1 MRVFVDTNVLLD
13 MICQR
18 EGFKEDADTIFRY
31 CIEDKLKIVMSALT
45 LINANYTA
53 HKYGYS
59 WDELL
64 EVLKRICG
72 YVEISTIDDGIFMN
86 ALYSN
91 SSDLED
97 AVQYYSAKMS
107 GADYII
113 TRDVK
118 GFVNSTI
125 TVLTLKTFYLFFN
138 RRFSVE
144 FPYSTDLIFHACLAP
159 SRI

>member
-64 EVLKRICG
+64 ERICG

-125 TVLTLKTFYLFFN
+125 TVLTPKDFL
-138 RRFSVE
+138 SV
-144 FPYSTDLIFHACLAP
+144 L
-159 SRI
+159 

>member
-1 MRVFVDTNVLLD
+1 
-13 MICQR
+13 
-18 EGFKEDADTIFRY
+18 
-31 CIEDKLKIVMSALT
+31 
-45 LINANYTA
+45 
-53 HKYGYS
+53 
-59 WDELL
+59 
-64 EVLKRICG
+64 
-72 YVEISTIDDGIFMN
+72 MN

-125 TVLTLKTFYLFFN
+125 TVLTPKDFL
-138 RRFSVE
+138 SV
-144 FPYSTDLIFHACLAP
+144 L
-159 SRI
+159 

>member
-1 MRVFVDTNVLLD
+1 MRL
-13 MICQR
+13 
-18 EGFKEDADTIFRY
+18 
-31 CIEDKLKIVMSALT
+31 
-45 LINANYTA
+45 
-53 HKYGYS
+53 
-59 WDELL
+59 
-64 EVLKRICG
+64 
-72 YVEISTIDDGIFMN
+72 VEISTIDDGIFMN

-125 TVLTLKTFYLFFN
+125 TVLTPKDFL
-138 RRFSVE
+138 SV
-144 FPYSTDLIFHACLAP
+144 L
-159 SRI
+159 

>member
-59 WDELL
+59 RDELL

-125 TVLTLKTFYLFFN
+125 TVLTPKDFL
-138 RRFSVE
+138 SV
-144 FPYSTDLIFHACLAP
+144 L
-159 SRI
+159 

>member
-125 TVLTLKTFYLFFN
+125 TVLTTKDFL
-138 RRFSVE
+138 SV
-144 FPYSTDLIFHACLAP
+144 L
-159 SRI
+159 

>member
-64 EVLKRICG
+64 EVLKRLSDFYSDNWWMSMNFG
-72 YVEISTIDDGIFMN
+72 FISFHKPCF
-86 ALYSN
+86 A
-91 SSDLED
+91 
-97 AVQYYSAKMS
+97 A
-107 GADYII
+107 
-113 TRDVK
+113 
-118 GFVNSTI
+118 
-125 TVLTLKTFYLFFN
+125 FFI
-138 RRFSVE
+138 
-144 FPYSTDLIFHACLAP
+144 L
-159 SRI
+159 

>member
-97 AVQYYSAKMS
+97 AVHTTPQKCR
-107 GADYII
+107 GRII
-113 TRDVK
+113 LLR
-118 GFVNSTI
+118 GM
-125 TVLTLKTFYLFFN
+125 
-138 RRFSVE
+138 
-144 FPYSTDLIFHACLAP
+144 
-159 SRI
+159 

>member
-64 EVLKRICG
+64 EVLKRI
-72 YVEISTIDDGIFMN
+72 DDGIFMN

-125 TVLTLKTFYLFFN
+125 TVLTPKDFL
-138 RRFSVE
+138 SV
-144 FPYSTDLIFHACLAP
+144 L
-159 SRI
+159 